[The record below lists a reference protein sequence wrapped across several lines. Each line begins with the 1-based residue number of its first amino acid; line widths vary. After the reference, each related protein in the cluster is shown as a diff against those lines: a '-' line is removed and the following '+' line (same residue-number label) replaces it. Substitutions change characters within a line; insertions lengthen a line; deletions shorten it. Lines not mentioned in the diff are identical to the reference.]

1 MHVLVLGATGYV
13 GSAVLDRLVRDGHR
27 VTAVS
32 RSAPADPRPPVTP
45 VAADLADPGV
55 VAALATADVDAV
67 VHTAAALG
75 DADLPVVDALTDVLA
90 GSGRALLWTS
100 GVWVLGRT
108 ADGHEDSPTAPIA
121 LVAARPAVE
130 DRVRAAAA
138 RGVRSVVVRPGVVHG
153 RGGGLPALLV
163 AWAAALGHGRWVGTD
178 PAPRWPMVDVDDLAD
193 LYALA
198 LDAAAPGALLHGV
211 AEPGVRADHLAAAA
225 ARAARVDG
233 PAAAW
238 PVEAAGAELGDAFAE
253 ALALDQVV
261 HTTAAGTLG
270 WAPARP
276 SAVDDLATG
285 SYARALSAT
294 PA

>member
-13 GSAVLDRLVRDGHR
+13 GTAVVDRLVRDGHH
-27 VTAVS
+27 VSAVS
-32 RSAPADPRPPVTP
+32 RTAPADPRPRVTP
-45 VAADLADPGV
+45 VRADLADPLA
-55 VAALATADVDAV
+55 VAALVTPDVDAV
-67 VHTAAALG
+67 VHTAAPLG
-75 DADLPVVDALTDVLA
+75 DADLPLVDALVDALA

-108 ADGHEDSPTAPIA
+108 EEGREDSPTAPVA

-130 DRVRAAAA
+130 DRVRTAAG

-153 RGGGLPALLV
+153 RGGGIPAMLV
-163 AWAAALGHGRWVGTD
+163 GWAGALGHGRWVGAD

-198 LDAAAPGALLHGV
+198 LDAATPGALLHGV
-211 AEPGVRADHLAAAA
+211 AEPGVPADLLASAA
-225 ARAARVDG
+225 ARAAGVDG

-238 PVEAAGAELGDAFAE
+238 PLDSAAAELGDAFAE

-261 HTTAAGTLG
+261 QAPVARTLG
-270 WAPARP
+270 WEPTRPA
-276 SAVDDLATG
+276 AVDDLATG
-285 SYARALSAT
+285 SYAAALSTTTA
-294 PA
+294 

>member
-13 GSAVLDRLVRDGHR
+13 GTAVVDRLVRDGHR
-27 VTAVS
+27 VAAAS
-32 RSAPADPRPPVTP
+32 RTAPADPRPAVTP
-45 VAADLADPGV
+45 VRADLTDPTAVG
-55 VAALATADVDAV
+55 ALVTADVDAV
-67 VHTAAALG
+67 VHTAAPLG
-75 DADLPVVDALTDVLA
+75 DADLPLVDALTDALA

-108 ADGHEDSPTAPIA
+108 DRGHEDSPVEPVA

-130 DRVRAAAA
+130 ERVRAATA

-153 RGGGLPALLV
+153 RGGGIPGMLV
-163 AWAAALGHGRWVGTD
+163 AWARDLGHGRWVGAD
-178 PAPRWPMVDVDDLAD
+178 PAPRWPLVDVDDLAD

-198 LDAAAPGALLHGV
+198 LEAAPAGVLLHAV
-211 AEPGVRADHLAAAA
+211 AEPGVPASLLAQAA
-225 ARAARVDG
+225 ARGAGVDG
-233 PAAAW
+233 AAAW
-238 PVEAAGAELGDAFAE
+238 PLDAAGAELGDAFAE

-261 HTTAAGTLG
+261 HASAARALG
-270 WAPARP
+270 WTPTRP

-285 SYARALSAT
+285 SYAGALRAA